1 MTLKLSG
8 SDEIELRDVKE
19 DFPPSSGD
27 DCFKRNE
34 AMRFDA
40 QTSVEYAYC
49 DDIKRNVAFR
59 GDSSTFIKPGA
70 FSLTEC

>member
-8 SDEIELRDVKE
+8 SDEIRLRDVKE

-34 AMRFDA
+34 EMRFGSQA
-40 QTSVEYAYC
+40 LAEHCYC

-59 GDSSTFIKPGA
+59 GDSSIFVQPGA
-70 FSLTEC
+70 FSLSEC